1 LKEDKMR
8 YFERMP
14 TDRFA
19 ELAELAA
26 DQHGSFTL
34 ADARAV
40 GYADNTVAQMA
51 RRGRLERVS
60 QGVYRIPFLP
70 PGPLAGYM
78 EAALWPVGARGVL
91 SHATALDLWDVS
103 DVNPGKIHIT
113 VPQEHRPQRRIPKAY
128 VVHRED
134 LSEAD
139 VTAIEGIPVVTLERA
154 IRECVADHL
163 GLDLIE
169 QAVRQGRERGL
180 LSSAEADLLT
190 EDLDLGRVPAGR
202 A

>member
-1 LKEDKMR
+1 MKRDKMR

-19 ELAELAA
+19 ELAEVAA
-26 DQHGSFTL
+26 DQHGFFTL

-78 EAALWPVGARGVL
+78 EAALWPVGVRGVL
-91 SHATALDLWDVS
+91 SHATALNLWDVS

-113 VPQEHRPQRRIPKAY
+113 VPKEHRPQRQVPKAY
-128 VVHRED
+128 VVHRGD
-134 LSEAD
+134 LSDAD
-139 VTAIEGIPVVTLERA
+139 VTFIEGVPVVTLEQA
-154 IRECVADHL
+154 IRECAADHL

-169 QAVRQGRERGL
+169 QAVRRGREKGL
-180 LSSAEADLLT
+180 LSAAAADRLT
-190 EDLDLGRVPAGR
+190 HDLDLGRVPAGR